1 MMNQSLNE
9 NYSYIDENIKIIE
22 YNVGEAKAKYRKQ
35 DDNIRIMAV
44 TKTVDYNVVNY
55 AASKGLT
62 LLGENKVQE
71 FLEKKDFYNR
81 NCEINFIGHLQSNKI
96 KYIIKS
102 VSLIQSVDR
111 IKLAEEIDR
120 QALKNDITMDVLV
133 EVNIGG
139 EESKSG
145 IMKSGLEEL
154 VYRISEL
161 KNIRLKGFMTIPP
174 VIEPEKY
181 FCEMQDLFNDYKSR
195 NIENTDINILSMGM
209 SSDYVLGIKYGSNIV
224 RIGTGLFGARNYN
237 NK

>member
-9 NYSYIDENIKIIE
+9 NYSYIDENIKKIE
-22 YNVGEAKAKYRKQ
+22 YNVGEAKAKYRKP

-81 NCEINFIGHLQSNKI
+81 NYEINFIGHLQSNKI

>member
-120 QALKNDITMDVLV
+120 QALKNDITMDVLA

-145 IMKSGLEEL
+145 ILKSGLEEL
-154 VYRISEL
+154 VYRIAEL

-174 VIEPEKY
+174 IIEPEKY

>member
-1 MMNQSLNE
+1 MNQSLNE

-120 QALKNDITMDVLV
+120 QALKNDITMDVLA

-145 IMKSGLEEL
+145 ILKSGLEEL
-154 VYRISEL
+154 VYRIAEL

-174 VIEPEKY
+174 IIEPEKY

>member
-81 NCEINFIGHLQSNKI
+81 NCEINFIGYLQSNKI

-120 QALKNDITMDVLV
+120 QALKNDITMDVLA

-145 IMKSGLEEL
+145 ILKSGLEEL
-154 VYRISEL
+154 VYRIAEL

-174 VIEPEKY
+174 IIEPEKY

>member
-9 NYSYIDENIKIIE
+9 NYSYIDENIKKIE
-22 YNVGEAKAKYRKQ
+22 YNVEEAKAKYRKQ
-35 DDNIRIMAV
+35 DDDIRVMAV

-102 VSLIQSVDR
+102 VSLIQSVDSIR
-111 IKLAEEIDR
+111 LAEEIDR
-120 QALKNDITMDVLV
+120 QALKNDITMDVLA

-145 IMKSGLEEL
+145 IMKSELEEL
-154 VYRISEL
+154 VYRIADL

-181 FCEMQDLFNDYKSR
+181 FCEMQELFNDYKGR
-195 NIENTDINILSMGM
+195 NIENTEMSILSMGM

-224 RIGTGLFGARNYN
+224 RIGTALFGARNYN
-237 NK
+237 I

>member
-1 MMNQSLNE
+1 MNQSLNE